1 MASSVHQSRVSLLL
15 VVIGFFNSL
24 VTSSSSPIHLYVV
37 PFLPA
42 KDNSDGS
49 LMHPYSSLQQA
60 LDHIEHQ
67 YLQTTFPRQRT
78 TIHLYPTY
86 YFAATVHFHQAHSHT
101 RLTTMSAT
109 DAAFYEK
116 RTTAEHPYQRL
127 PSATISGGVPITNWT
142 FIGNNTYSAVVPSLT
157 FVNQLF
163 INNQRI
169 VRTRV
174 PTNFSDYLHYAAP
187 LNDSTMARYGFQY
200 QPGQFDYKSL
210 ADAMVVVYQSWT
222 ESHHYVDRLIP
233 ENNTILFTNPSDR
246 PIGTYLGQS
255 RQRFHIENLCEALIP
270 NSFCFVNETKT
281 VYLMTNG
288 SYDPTKVQIITPVKE
303 IVMLLAGDDFYH
315 PIEDVIVN
323 DVAVQHGAWNI
334 DRTQQA
340 DAADASFLRFA
351 AFVVANASSVVVSNI
366 EVSHTGAYG
375 VWINE
380 GTEKIDFLNSFIT
393 DTGAGGL
400 WVGRALAPMPK
411 AVNSVKIISNEIS
424 YGGNVFPCG
433 AGIVSGTSFDI
444 IIAQNV
450 IHHQRYNGISI
461 GSSLGYGPSYTRNV
475 LVEGN
480 YIYNT
485 GQHILCDQG
494 GIYMIGVLQGT
505 VIHGNVIKNVFSYS
519 MLMWGIYLD
528 EGTSEVIVS
537 NNVVYNTGWASLFQH
552 YGANNTIVN
561 NVFARASIN
570 SPPHPQDPPPDGD
583 FRIQLAENHTSWI
596 FTTNIVYDTS
606 QRSNHTVYRPANGT
620 IAFFNKNVYYN
631 PYGSDLLFG
640 YSQMSFADWQ
650 KTGQDND
657 SVIAD
662 PLFTGDVSQCDFF
675 TIRSDSPAAKLGFVN
690 LTKHSRWTPGCET
703 DDDSNNKQFYYWK

>member
-1 MASSVHQSRVSLLL
+1 ME
-15 VVIGFFNSL
+15 IGTIMMILFLTAIAFLNVW
-24 VTSSSSPIHLYVV
+24 VTSSSSSTELYVV
-37 PFLPA
+37 PFLSISG
-42 KDNSDGS
+42 NGS
-49 LMHPYSSLQQA
+49 RTHPYLSVQEA
-60 LDHIEHQ
+60 LDYIEHHYFQ
-67 YLQTTFPRQRT
+67 NVLPRPRT

-86 YFAATVHFHQAHSHT
+86 YFVETLRFKQTHSHT
-101 RLTTMSAT
+101 ILTSMNAT
-109 DAAFYEK
+109 DAIFYEK
-116 RTTAEHPYQRL
+116 LRSSGHMHPRL
-127 PSATISGGVPITNWT
+127 PRATISGGIPITNWT
-142 FIGNNTYSAVVPSLT
+142 QLGNNTYSAVVPSLT

-174 PTNFSDYLHYAAP
+174 PTNFSEYLHYAAP
-187 LNDSTMARYGFQY
+187 LNDSIMARYGFQY

-210 ADAMVVVYQSWT
+210 TDAMVIVYQSWT
-222 ESHHYVDRLIP
+222 ESHHYIDRLIP
-233 ENNTILFTNPSDR
+233 ANNTILFTNPSDR
-246 PIGTYLGQS
+246 PIGTYTNQGQ
-255 RQRFHIENLCEALIP
+255 QRFHIENLCEALIA

-288 SYDPTKVQIITPVKE
+288 SYDPNQVQIITSVQE
-303 IVMLLAGDDFYH
+303 IVMLLASDDVYH

-323 DVAVQHGAWNI
+323 EITIQHGAWNI
-334 DRTQQA
+334 VPTEQA
-340 DAADASFLRFA
+340 DSAAAAFLRFA
-351 AFVVANASSVVVSNI
+351 AFVVANASAIVVSNI

-380 GTEKIDFLNSFIT
+380 GTERIDFLNSLIT

-400 WVGRALAPMPK
+400 WVGRELAPMPK

-424 YGGNVFPCG
+424 YGGNVFPSG
-433 AGIVSGTSFDI
+433 VGIVSGTSFDV
-444 IIAQNV
+444 IIAQNI

-461 GSSLGYGPSYTRNV
+461 GSSLGYGPSGTRNI
-475 LVEGN
+475 LVQDN

-494 GIYMIGVLQGT
+494 GIYMIGVLHGT
-505 VIHGNVIKNVFSYS
+505 VIHGNIIKNVFSYS

-528 EGTSEVIVS
+528 EGTSDVIVS

-570 SPPHPQDPPPDGD
+570 SPPHPGDPPPDGN
-583 FRIQLAENHTSWI
+583 FRVQLAENHTSWI

-606 QRSNHTVYRPANGT
+606 QRFNHTVYRPANGT
-620 IAFFNKNVYYN
+620 TASFNNNVYYN
-631 PYGSDLLFG
+631 PYGTELLFG
-640 YSQMSFADWQ
+640 YSQMSFTDWQ
-650 KTGQDND
+650 KTGQDNN

-662 PLFTGDVSQCDFF
+662 PLFMGDVNQCDFF
-675 TIRSDSPAAKLGFVN
+675 TIRADSPAAKLGFVN
-690 LTKHSRWTPGCET
+690 LTKHSQWTPGCDT
-703 DDDSNNKQFYYWK
+703 GDDTNKNQVYYWK